1 MPQNCRFTLA
11 SVGGLAVVRKLQV
24 ELRRAMVCCVGNS
37 SSSAVLVRTA
47 PGFPQTFS
55 PAAQLAHTHITA
67 KQSGK
72 ISNVI
77 KVSSREL
84 QLRPNISQGQEF
96 LLIAIN
102 CNWSYSCEDKF
113 EGRTEWKLNI
123 RIPYTLVDLPLFT
136 FMELFTAIL
145 SSITHFK
152 GTGKVGSSFLK
163 SRLQQIDHCC
173 RDKVS
178 RT

>member
-136 FMELFTAIL
+136 YGAVYSHSLFYHTFPGDRQGRFFI
-145 SSITHFK
+145 
-152 GTGKVGSSFLK
+152 LK
-163 SRLQQIDHCC
+163 SRLSKIDHCC
-173 RDKVS
+173 RDQVS
-178 RT
+178 QT